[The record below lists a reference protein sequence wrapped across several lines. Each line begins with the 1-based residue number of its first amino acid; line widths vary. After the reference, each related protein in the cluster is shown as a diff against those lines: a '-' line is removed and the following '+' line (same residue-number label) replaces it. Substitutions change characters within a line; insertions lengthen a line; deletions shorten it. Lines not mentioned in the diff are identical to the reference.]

1 MITGGTALTAAG
13 VSTAAAST
21 DAGQDSLE
29 GLDFVA
35 SWIEQIASKVKV
47 SIRDVTVRVLSTSAN
62 SGSSS
67 SGDTLLL
74 RLDRY
79 SL

>member
-1 MITGGTALTAAG
+1 MISGSTTLTAAG
-13 VSTAAAST
+13 VSAAAAST

-62 SGSSS
+62 SSSGS